1 MKIYSKIPIFFC
13 DKKGRYGYFSIFA
26 ELNFFRQPF
35 KRFNCLF
42 IKFIK
47 VYIIEILLF
56 KLNIILIRPKNKA
69 EYFNLLIIILS
80 E

>member
-35 KRFNCLF
+35 KQFNCLF
-42 IKFIK
+42 VKFIK
-47 VYIIEILLF
+47 EILLF
-56 KLNIILIRPKNKA
+56 KHNIIFTRPKNSLQT
-69 EYFNLLIIILS
+69 EYFIY
-80 E
+80 